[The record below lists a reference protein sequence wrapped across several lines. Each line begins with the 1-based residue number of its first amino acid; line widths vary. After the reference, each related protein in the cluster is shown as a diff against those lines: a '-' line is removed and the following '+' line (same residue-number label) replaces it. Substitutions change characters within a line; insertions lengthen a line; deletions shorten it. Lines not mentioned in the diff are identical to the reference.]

1 MEREKRE
8 KQGRLLAGC
17 LYLLYGAA
25 CCFLYYHMCLP
36 EKGKYHSDLPAHIQS
51 GMNGE
56 AYSLL
61 EILYKYICRAG
72 FGSKVIP
79 VLLTVL
85 TLAAVYLSFRIM
97 QQIVP
102 DGNALALQLLAF
114 AANLE
119 MPLYLPLI
127 HKYRNMGLQSGSM
140 WHNDTYL
147 GMRVFGLLVLLLYFR
162 HQESY
167 KETFKGRQWLAFAAA
182 FFLANF
188 MKPNFLLCFAP
199 VMGILLLRDLIKSK
213 GKDFRAVFWFG
224 LAVIPSL
231 GILNWDWFSEKIRKA
246 GRPVKVLNLFAY
258 TGGATL
264 AAAAAGASVTHVDA
278 SKGMVNWAKENA
290 QLSGLREKPI
300 RWLVDDC
307 VKFVE
312 REIRRGNHYDGIIM
326 DPPSYGRGPKGEIW
340 KIEEKI
346 YPFIELCTKILS
358 DDPLFFL
365 VNSYTTGLQPAVLTY
380 MLETQ
385 VAAKFG
391 GKVIS
396 DEIGLPVSS
405 NGLVLPCGASGRW
418 EK

>member
-102 DGNALALQLLAF
+102 DGNALALQLLSF

-162 HQESY
+162 YQESY

-231 GILNWDWFSEKIRKA
+231 GILIFQSIRLFGEGTNGGSIAFS
-246 GRPVKVLNLFAY
+246 VAY
-258 TGGATL
+258 ILRLRNAHPICSIL
-264 AAAAAGASVTHVDA
+264 QSAA
-278 SKGMVNWAKENA
+278 
-290 QLSGLREKPI
+290 
-300 RWLVDDC
+300 
-307 VKFVE
+307 F
-312 REIRRGNHYDGIIM
+312 
-326 DPPSYGRGPKGEIW
+326 
-340 KIEEKI
+340 
-346 YPFIELCTKILS
+346 
-358 DDPLFFL
+358 PL
-365 VNSYTTGLQPAVLTY
+365 AVLLFNWRELKKDRIYATSW
-380 MLETQ
+380 MIWLCGFLEFLFLNQTGECQNDGNLTWGYSFCLTLIFAVSAAKLYQ
-385 VAAKFG
+385 VAAKPSKDGKAFCFG
-391 GKVIS
+391 WKNTICLVFLLWHLFCGLQFFAQLLT
-396 DEIGLPVSS
+396 GLPY
-405 NGLVLPCGASGRW
+405 AR
-418 EK
+418 

>member
-72 FGSKVIP
+72 LGSKVIP

-102 DGNALALQLLAF
+102 QGNALALQLLSF

-167 KETFKGRQWLAFAAA
+167 KETFKGRQWLAFAVA

-199 VMGILLLRDLIKSK
+199 VMGILLLRDLLKSK

-231 GILNWDWFSEKIRKA
+231 GILIFQSIRLFGEGTNGGSIAFS
-246 GRPVKVLNLFAY
+246 VAY
-258 TGGATL
+258 ILRLRNAHPICSIL
-264 AAAAAGASVTHVDA
+264 QSAA
-278 SKGMVNWAKENA
+278 
-290 QLSGLREKPI
+290 
-300 RWLVDDC
+300 
-307 VKFVE
+307 F
-312 REIRRGNHYDGIIM
+312 
-326 DPPSYGRGPKGEIW
+326 
-340 KIEEKI
+340 
-346 YPFIELCTKILS
+346 
-358 DDPLFFL
+358 PL
-365 VNSYTTGLQPAVLTY
+365 AVLLFNWRELKKDRIYATSW
-380 MLETQ
+380 MIWLCGFLEFLFLNQTGECQNDGNLTWGYSFCLTLIFAVSAAKLYQ
-385 VAAKFG
+385 VAAKPSKDGKAFCFG
-391 GKVIS
+391 WKNTICLVFLLWHLFCGLQFFAQLLT
-396 DEIGLPVSS
+396 GLPY
-405 NGLVLPCGASGRW
+405 AR
-418 EK
+418 

>member
-1 MEREKRE
+1 MMEREKRE

-72 FGSKVIP
+72 LGSKVIP

-102 DGNALALQLLAF
+102 DGNALALQLLSF

-119 MPLYLPLI
+119 MPLYLPMI

-167 KETFKGRQWLAFAAA
+167 KETFKARQWLAFAAA

-199 VMGILLLRDLIKSK
+199 VMGILLLRDLLKSK

-231 GILNWDWFSEKIRKA
+231 GILIFQSIRLFGEGTNGGSIAFS
-246 GRPVKVLNLFAY
+246 VAY
-258 TGGATL
+258 ILRLRNAHPICSIL
-264 AAAAAGASVTHVDA
+264 QSAA
-278 SKGMVNWAKENA
+278 
-290 QLSGLREKPI
+290 
-300 RWLVDDC
+300 
-307 VKFVE
+307 F
-312 REIRRGNHYDGIIM
+312 
-326 DPPSYGRGPKGEIW
+326 
-340 KIEEKI
+340 
-346 YPFIELCTKILS
+346 
-358 DDPLFFL
+358 PL
-365 VNSYTTGLQPAVLTY
+365 AVLLFNWRELKKDRIYATSWIIWLCGF
-380 MLETQ
+380 LEFLFLNQTGECQNDGNLTWGYSFCLTLIFAVSAAKLYQ
-385 VAAKFG
+385 VAAKPSKDGKAFCFG
-391 GKVIS
+391 WKNTICLVFLLWHLFCGLQFFAQLLT
-396 DEIGLPVSS
+396 GLPY
-405 NGLVLPCGASGRW
+405 AR
-418 EK
+418 

>member
-1 MEREKRE
+1 MMEREKRE

-147 GMRVFGLLVLLLYFR
+147 ACGYLDC
-162 HQESY
+162 
-167 KETFKGRQWLAFAAA
+167 WC
-182 FFLANF
+182 
-188 MKPNFLLCFAP
+188 CFCISAT
-199 VMGILLLRDLIKSK
+199 
-213 GKDFRAVFWFG
+213 
-224 LAVIPSL
+224 
-231 GILNWDWFSEKIRKA
+231 RKA
-246 GRPVKVLNLFAY
+246 IKKPSK
-258 TGGATL
+258 
-264 AAAAAGASVTHVDA
+264 AG
-278 SKGMVNWAKENA
+278 
-290 QLSGLREKPI
+290 SGLHLQQPFSWPI
-300 RWLVDDC
+300 L
-307 VKFVE
+307 
-312 REIRRGNHYDGIIM
+312 
-326 DPPSYGRGPKGEIW
+326 
-340 KIEEKI
+340 
-346 YPFIELCTKILS
+346 
-358 DDPLFFL
+358 
-365 VNSYTTGLQPAVLTY
+365 
-380 MLETQ
+380 
-385 VAAKFG
+385 
-391 GKVIS
+391 
-396 DEIGLPVSS
+396 
-405 NGLVLPCGASGRW
+405 
-418 EK
+418 

>member
-72 FGSKVIP
+72 LGSKVIP

-102 DGNALALQLLAF
+102 DGNALALQLLSF

-119 MPLYLPLI
+119 MPLYLPMI

-167 KETFKGRQWLAFAAA
+167 KETFKARQWLAFAAA

-199 VMGILLLRDLIKSK
+199 VMGILLLRDLLKSK

-231 GILNWDWFSEKIRKA
+231 GILIFQSIRLFGEGTNGGSIAFS
-246 GRPVKVLNLFAY
+246 VAY
-258 TGGATL
+258 ILRLRNAHPICSIL
-264 AAAAAGASVTHVDA
+264 QSAA
-278 SKGMVNWAKENA
+278 
-290 QLSGLREKPI
+290 
-300 RWLVDDC
+300 
-307 VKFVE
+307 F
-312 REIRRGNHYDGIIM
+312 
-326 DPPSYGRGPKGEIW
+326 
-340 KIEEKI
+340 
-346 YPFIELCTKILS
+346 
-358 DDPLFFL
+358 PL
-365 VNSYTTGLQPAVLTY
+365 AVLLFNWRELKKDRIYATSWIIWLCGF
-380 MLETQ
+380 LEFLFLNQTGECQNDGNLTWGYSFCLTLIFAVSAAKLYQ
-385 VAAKFG
+385 VAAKPSKDGKAFCFG
-391 GKVIS
+391 WKNTICLVFLLWHLFCGLQFFAQLLT
-396 DEIGLPVSS
+396 GLPY
-405 NGLVLPCGASGRW
+405 AR
-418 EK
+418 

>member
-72 FGSKVIP
+72 LGSKVIP

-102 DGNALALQLLAF
+102 DGNAPALQLLSF

-199 VMGILLLRDLIKSK
+199 VMGILLLRDLLKSK
-213 GKDFRAVFWFG
+213 GKDFKAVFWFG
-224 LAVIPSL
+224 FAVIPSL
-231 GILNWDWFSEKIRKA
+231 GILIFQSIRLFGEGTNGGSIAFS
-246 GRPVKVLNLFAY
+246 VAY
-258 TGGATL
+258 ILRLRNAHPICSIL
-264 AAAAAGASVTHVDA
+264 QSAA
-278 SKGMVNWAKENA
+278 
-290 QLSGLREKPI
+290 
-300 RWLVDDC
+300 
-307 VKFVE
+307 F
-312 REIRRGNHYDGIIM
+312 
-326 DPPSYGRGPKGEIW
+326 
-340 KIEEKI
+340 
-346 YPFIELCTKILS
+346 
-358 DDPLFFL
+358 PL
-365 VNSYTTGLQPAVLTY
+365 AVLLFNWRELKKDRIYATSW
-380 MLETQ
+380 MIWLCGFLEFLFLNQTGECQNDGNLTWGYSFCLTLIFAVSAAKLYQ
-385 VAAKFG
+385 VAAKPSKDGKAFCFG
-391 GKVIS
+391 WKNTICLVLLLWHLFCGLQFFAQLLT
-396 DEIGLPVSS
+396 GLPY
-405 NGLVLPCGASGRW
+405 AR
-418 EK
+418 